1 LLLILELVFLF
12 LSSNGYLFIN
22 GNDLFFKMTIT
33 FKTDNKNEL
42 STETNDISSKI
53 EESMQEKTKQIDA
66 IPVITANN
74 EQEPKPSGTVNY

>member
-1 LLLILELVFLF
+1 MDVYLLMEMIF
-12 LSSNGYLFIN
+12 
-22 GNDLFFKMTIT
+22 FFKMTIT